1 MPVVINE
8 FEVVGEAPPT
18 RSSGEGGGEAGEG
31 SGGGGE
37 ADASEIAR
45 LLRGLEVTALRV
57 WAH

>member
-18 RSSGEGGGEAGEG
+18 RSGEGGGEEG
-31 SGGGGE
+31 GGGGGGE
-37 ADASEIAR
+37 ADPGEIAR